1 MKIVGF
7 AQLRNELSKGNLQN
21 WFKCMEFCDYIYI
34 YDQASDDGSLEFY
47 KNFSN
52 AVVIESSVNDFDKE
66 ISCKKQLLEKLLNE
80 HPNTDWI
87 FWMDGD
93 TLLDGRLLR
102 NQCREI
108 KMMLNAASSQGIDIL
123 TLGHYNLWRSD
134 IFYRVDT
141 DYDWLH
147 NHGVKA
153 FWRNNG
159 DLSFPDNSG
168 LHQPQ
173 HPSGLKTEAR
183 VDRNLIHRGFAT
195 EQQILTRYNLYKSK
209 GQKGYLLDRLIDEKN
224 LSVVEI
230 DKEQLPDWFQ
240 INDTENPT
248 FKKTLVIKN
257 E

>member
-7 AQLRNELSKGNLQN
+7 TQLRNELSKGNLEN

-47 KNFSN
+47 KNYSN

-80 HPNTDWI
+80 HPDTDWI

-102 NQCREI
+102 NEAQEI

-147 NHGVKA
+147 NNGVKA

-173 HPSGLKTEAR
+173 HPLGLKTEAR

-230 DKEQLPDWFQ
+230 DKKQLPDWFQ
-240 INDTENPT
+240 INDAENPI
-248 FKKTLVIKN
+248 FKKTLINKN